1 MPSQTP
7 PTSSIIKA
15 TKATKATIY
24 ATDVVMQFDQ
34 KILFT
39 LSKLS
44 FTQGDVI
51 YLQGDNGSGKSTLM
65 KILAGLISPTQGGIN
80 SQGYSKSAWW
90 QKDSL
95 LGKAV
100 YLHQHPYLFDGS
112 VEYNLT
118 YGLTVRQS
126 RSQAIQ
132 QRLVQAI
139 KMAQLTDLMHH
150 CASELSGGERQ
161 RLAIARAWICQ
172 PKLLMLDE
180 PISNMDKHSQ
190 RLVLAM
196 INQLKSE
203 GTGLL
208 ISSHQTCG
216 LTALCQQ
223 HWHIKQHV
231 IHTSQYVPNL
241 DTQQD
246 YSVMESH
253 YVIAK

>member
-1 MPSQTP
+1 MTRQ
-7 PTSSIIKA
+7 SSSTIAIRS
-15 TKATKATIY
+15 TTKATIN
-24 ATDVVMQFDQ
+24 ATNVVMQFDQ
-34 KILFT
+34 KVLFSVNE
-39 LSKLS
+39 LN

-65 KILAGLISPTQGGIN
+65 KILAGLISPSQGHIN
-80 SQGYSKSAWW
+80 SQGFSQPAWW
-90 QKDSL
+90 QAESL

-118 YGLTVRQS
+118 YGLTVRQA
-126 RSQAIQ
+126 RSQAIR

-139 KMAQLTDLMHH
+139 KMAQLTDLVHH

>member
-7 PTSSIIKA
+7 PTSSII
-15 TKATKATIY
+15 KATKATIY

-139 KMAQLTDLMHH
+139 KMAQLSDLMHH

>member
-7 PTSSIIKA
+7 PTSSII
-15 TKATKATIY
+15 KATKATIY

-65 KILAGLISPTQGGIN
+65 KIMAGLISPTQGSIY

>member
-1 MPSQTP
+1 MR
-7 PTSSIIKA
+7 
-15 TKATKATIY
+15 
-24 ATDVVMQFDQ
+24 FDQ
-34 KILFT
+34 KTLFSVNE
-39 LSKLS
+39 LH

-65 KILAGLISPTQGGIN
+65 KILAGLISPSQGSIN
-80 SQGYSKSAWW
+80 SQGFNKPAWW
-90 QKDSL
+90 QADSL

-112 VEYNLT
+112 VQYNLT
-118 YGLTVRQS
+118 YGLTIRQT
-126 RSQAIQ
+126 RSPAIQ
-132 QRLVQAI
+132 QRLLQAI
-139 KMAQLTDLMHH
+139 KMAHLTDLMRH
-150 CASELSGGERQ
+150 CSSELSGGERQ

-223 HWHIKQHV
+223 HWHITQNV
-231 IHTSQYVPNL
+231 VHTSQHVPNL

-246 YSVMESH
+246 HSVMESQ
-253 YVIAK
+253 YVIAN